1 MSRQLEKAI
10 ATGIYFS
17 SRRSAIGLAQA
28 LLIRV
33 AVPTQ
38 ILRSYREIY
47 ELLSIILRAPQGQ
60 VPLALFLSQTCCV

>member
-47 ELLSIILRAPQGQ
+47 ELLSIIWHQILQ
-60 VPLALFLSQTCCV
+60 VICK